1 VPSAKFRILFTLFA
15 VGFGANVATPLFL
28 IYEDR
33 LELSTWTL
41 TALFAI
47 YPIGLAP
54 ALVFSG
60 PASDVLGRRVV
71 IVPGVVLSG
80 VASLVMMFGGS
91 TVSML
96 YLGRFLLGV
105 VSGIV
110 FVVGSAWTQEL
121 GSSNPMLTTRQIAA
135 VMFASFG
142 TGPLIAG
149 IAGQWSSAPLV
160 IPYLIHLAL
169 VVLGMWLIRGA
180 PETVTRDAT
189 RKIRPNL
196 GMPRGTGRDFALVIA
211 PTAFGVFGM
220 PSLVFGLFPVLLKP
234 AMPGIAV
241 LISGVLGFVVTWST
255 FPAQTLVGRIGPYR
269 GAPLALACGATG
281 TTLGAIAFATD
292 TWGLVFASAVLMGSA
307 SGFAMTSGLRF
318 VDIICLP
325 EDRGALTGSF
335 YAVAYVGMMNP
346 LLVSTVNKA
355 VDSFVPIL
363 AGIAVVTALGSC
375 WLFGAGARLR
385 QRHEAMRFS

>member
-1 VPSAKFRILFTLFA
+1 M
-15 VGFGANVATPLFL
+15 ATPLFL

-33 LELSTWTL
+33 LGLSTWTL

-71 IVPGVVLSG
+71 ILPGVALSG
-80 VASLVMMFGGS
+80 VASLVMLFGGT
-91 TVSML
+91 TVGML

-110 FVVGSAWTQEL
+110 FVVASAWTQEV
-121 GSSNPMLTTRQIAA
+121 GSSNPMLTTRQITA
-135 VMFASFG
+135 VMFVGFG
-142 TGPLIAG
+142 SGPVVAAVI
-149 IAGQWSSAPLV
+149 GQWGPAPLV
-160 IPYLIHLAL
+160 IPYLLHILL
-169 VVLGMWLIRGA
+169 IVVGMWLVMGA

-196 GMPRGTGRDFALVIA
+196 GMPQGTGRDFALVIA

-234 AMPGIAV
+234 ALPGIAV
-241 LISGVLGFVVTWST
+241 LISGVLGFMVTWST
-255 FPAQTLVGRIGPYR
+255 LPAQALVGRIGPYR
-269 GAPLALACGATG
+269 GAPLALASGATG
-281 TTLGAIAFATD
+281 TALGAVAFATD
-292 TWGLVFASAVLMGSA
+292 LWGLVIGAAVLMGSA

-318 VDIICLP
+318 VDIICRP

-335 YAVAYVGMMNP
+335 YAVAYAGMMNP
-346 LLVSTVNKA
+346 LLVSSVNKA
-355 VDSFVPIL
+355 VDSFVLIL
-363 AGIAVVTALGSC
+363 SSIAMVTALGSL

-385 QRHEAMRFS
+385 QRHEALALS

>member
-1 VPSAKFRILFTLFA
+1 
-15 VGFGANVATPLFL
+15 
-28 IYEDR
+28 
-33 LELSTWTL
+33 
-41 TALFAI
+41 
-47 YPIGLAP
+47 
-54 ALVFSG
+54 
-60 PASDVLGRRVV
+60 VV
-71 IVPGVVLSG
+71 IVPGVALSG
-80 VASLVMMFGGS
+80 AASLVMLFGGG
-91 TVSML
+91 TVGML

-110 FVVGSAWTQEL
+110 FVVASAWTQEI
-121 GSSNPMLTTRQIAA
+121 GSSNPMLTTRQITA

-142 TGPLIAG
+142 AGPVVAG
-149 IAGQWSSAPLV
+149 VIGQWGPAPLV
-160 IPYLIHLAL
+160 IPYLIHI
-169 VVLGMWLIRGA
+169 VLIVIGMWLVMGA
-180 PETVTRDAT
+180 PETVTCDST

-196 GMPRGTGRDFALVIA
+196 GMPRGTGRDFVMVIA

-241 LISGVLGFVVTWST
+241 LISGLLGFMVTWST
-255 FPAQTLVGRIGPYR
+255 LPAQALVSRIGPYR

-292 TWGLVFASAVLMGSA
+292 TWGLVIGAAVLMGSA

-346 LLVSTVNKA
+346 LLVSTVNKS

-363 AGIAVVTALGSC
+363 AGIAIVTALGSC

>member
-1 VPSAKFRILFTLFA
+1 MLSAKFRILFTLFA
-15 VGFGANVATPLFL
+15 VGFGTNVATPLFL

-33 LELSTWTL
+33 LGLSTWTL

-60 PASDVLGRRVV
+60 PASDVLGRRIV
-71 IVPGVVLSG
+71 ILPGVALSG
-80 VASLVMMFGGS
+80 TASLVMMFGGGA
-91 TVSML
+91 VGML

-110 FVVGSAWTQEL
+110 FVVASAWTQEV
-121 GSSNPMLTTRQIAA
+121 GTNNPMLTTRQITA
-135 VMFASFG
+135 VMFVGFG
-142 TGPLIAG
+142 AGPVVAALI
-149 IAGQWSSAPLV
+149 GQWGPAPLV
-160 IPYLIHLAL
+160 IPYLLHISLI
-169 VVLGMWLIRGA
+169 VVGLWLITGA
-180 PETVTRDAT
+180 PETVTRDAS

-196 GMPRGTGRDFALVIA
+196 GMPKGTGRDFALVIA

-241 LISGVLGFVVTWST
+241 LISGVLGFMVTWST
-255 FPAQTLVGRIGPYR
+255 LPAQALVGRIGPYR
-269 GAPLALACGATG
+269 GAPLALASGATG
-281 TTLGAIAFATD
+281 TALGAIAFATD
-292 TWGLVFASAVLMGSA
+292 TWGLVIGAAVLMGAA

-318 VDIICLP
+318 VDIICRP

-335 YAVAYVGMMNP
+335 YAVAYAGMMNP

-355 VDSFVPIL
+355 VGSFVPIL
-363 AGIAVVTALGSC
+363 VCISIVTGLGSL

-385 QRHEAMRFS
+385 QRHEAVARS